1 MYKEQRQERHKECR
15 KEQRERVEEAKKRWR
30 NQLPREEDQA
40 KDTSEQET
48 RHLLE
53 PLGDEIEGLAEKLTL
68 DDQPVEGNANDVKR
82 EEKQDNSGVMDVKA
96 MSSAYEGGSRKLEMQ
111 TDRLFYQSRMPFLEL
126 DRRMR

>member
-1 MYKEQRQERHKECR
+1 MYKEQRQERHKERR

-30 NQLPREEDQA
+30 NRLPRAEDQA

-48 RHLLE
+48 KHLLE

-68 DDQPVEGNANDVKR
+68 DAQPVEGNADDVKR

-96 MSSAYEGGSRKLEMQ
+96 DQES
-111 TDRLFYQSRMPFLEL
+111 
-126 DRRMR
+126 